1 MLEQHSYGHFACMR
15 ASSCV
20 SRSLLPC
27 ERVLELP
34 FCEDVNETDDIAL
47 PKVYLKIP
55 PAANSRSRRAPILTC
70 YIAKQSALILGPT

>member
-20 SRSLLPC
+20 SRSLLAC
-27 ERVLELP
+27 ERVIELP
-34 FCEDVNETDDIAL
+34 FCKDVNEADDIAL

-55 PAANSRSRRAPILTC
+55 PDGEFAIPARAHFDLLYC
-70 YIAKQSALILGPT
+70 